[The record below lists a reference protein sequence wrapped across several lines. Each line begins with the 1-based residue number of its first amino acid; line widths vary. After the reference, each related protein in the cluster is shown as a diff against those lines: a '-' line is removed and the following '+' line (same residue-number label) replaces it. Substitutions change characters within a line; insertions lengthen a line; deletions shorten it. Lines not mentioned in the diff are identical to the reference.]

1 MLWSSR
7 TAARR
12 SAGAS
17 FSPELTPP
25 AALPPKPPSSSRCT
39 AAHSPPSCASACS
52 MPQSSSITSA
62 PKLRKDLPRGVG
74 EAWAAWESRGPRA
87 RRSSW
92 VVARDVPAPSP
103 SPGPA
108 PSPATETKEEA
119 RECLEGVALRRR
131 FVLLAQSR
139 AALGEEP
146 PRHRPQPVSGHRGD
160 VRLDPVGVDLEAE
173 ELGPAGRADVLAA
186 PERLVRRHHL
196 LPQVGAVA
204 QLVPLHHA
212 A

>member
-1 MLWSSR
+1 MGEGGEGGGGTSRGRTGRGGERASGRGVCGAERGMCCAERAFTWSRTSAALAMLWSSR

-17 FSPELTPP
+17 LSPELPPP
-25 AALPPKPPSSSRCT
+25 AALPPMPPSSSRCT
-39 AAHSPPSCASACS
+39 EAHSPPSCASACS

-74 EAWAAWESRGPRA
+74 EAWAAWERRA
-87 RRSSW
+87 RR
-92 VVARDVPAPSP
+92 VRRARDVLA
-103 SPGPA
+103 PGPA

-131 FVLLAQSR
+131 LVLLAQSH

-146 PRHRPQPVSGHRGD
+146 PRHRPQPVS
-160 VRLDPVGVDLEAE
+160 
-173 ELGPAGRADVLAA
+173 
-186 PERLVRRHHL
+186 RH
-196 LPQVGAVA
+196 
-204 QLVPLHHA
+204 
-212 A
+212 